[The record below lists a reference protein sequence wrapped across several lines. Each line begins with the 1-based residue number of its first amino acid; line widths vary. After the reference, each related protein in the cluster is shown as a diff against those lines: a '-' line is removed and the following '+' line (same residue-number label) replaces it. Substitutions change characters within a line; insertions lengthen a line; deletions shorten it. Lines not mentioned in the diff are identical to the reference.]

1 MGIPDLRTRI
11 SNAQAVTTNDV
22 SDNTID
28 LGAVDKE
35 IGISRLILHVFATTA
50 FTGLDSG
57 LTILIIDGTGVDGSG
72 EINAGEKTV
81 AATAVLPQSEFLTGG
96 KRHWQIE
103 LPPGKRQRYLG
114 ARYTP
119 ASEAGVAGKFTSW
132 FDSEPE
138 SEVTG

>member
-11 SNAQAVTTNDV
+11 SNAQAVTTDDV
-22 SDNTID
+22 ADSSID
-28 LGAVDKE
+28 LGAADKQ

-57 LTILIIDGTGVDGSG
+57 LTIKIIDGTGVDGSG
-72 EINAGEKTV
+72 EINAGELIVIQTPV
-81 AATAVLPQSEFLTGG
+81 IPQSEFLTGG
-96 KRHWQIE
+96 VRHWQIE
-103 LPPGKRQRYLG
+103 LPPGKRQRYLS

-119 ASEAGVAGKFTSW
+119 ASEAGVAGKFTSH

-138 SEVTG
+138 SEVR